1 MPLES
6 RHQLISRQ
14 FHRPPRLQR
23 SRLPRRSY
31 IQRRSRTVWGAGPL
45 VMEDDS
51 NPINTLSPSRA
62 SPIGLRHLRY
72 AVAAADHGNFRRA
85 AEALLLWTNKLV
97 DRIREHGLDLALLW
111 GNALPSAMLVKRLPM
126 VWIGPKG
133 YVAKRGEEIPL
144 ALFEPPCVFR
154 QPGINALER
163 SGRRWRLALT
173 SPSLTGLWATASAGL
188 AITIRT
194 TLGLRPAIGTT
205 WAAK

>member
-1 MPLES
+1 
-6 RHQLISRQ
+6 
-14 FHRPPRLQR
+14 
-23 SRLPRRSY
+23 
-31 IQRRSRTVWGAGPL
+31 
-45 VMEDDS
+45 MEDDS

-97 DRIREHGLDLALLW
+97 DHIREHGLDLALLW
-111 GNALPSAMLVKRLPM
+111 GNALPGAMLVKRLLM

-154 QPGINALER
+154 QPGIKALER